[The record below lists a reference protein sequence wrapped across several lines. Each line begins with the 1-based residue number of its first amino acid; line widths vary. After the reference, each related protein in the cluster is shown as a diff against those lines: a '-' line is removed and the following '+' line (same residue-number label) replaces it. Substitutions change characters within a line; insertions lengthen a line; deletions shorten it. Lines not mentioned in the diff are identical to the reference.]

1 MTGFFRQP
9 AADSRNM
16 NADSGTPEHWL
27 KVVRPKENEW
37 KKYLQEPRETVWRQ
51 FWKNL
56 QKLCVNGGDEGA
68 NGINGTLWLV
78 DNNSRPGSSELSADT
93 VTFTTSEG
101 PESCDSHLI
110 AAFVGVGS
118 YYV

>member
-1 MTGFFRQP
+1 
-9 AADSRNM
+9 M